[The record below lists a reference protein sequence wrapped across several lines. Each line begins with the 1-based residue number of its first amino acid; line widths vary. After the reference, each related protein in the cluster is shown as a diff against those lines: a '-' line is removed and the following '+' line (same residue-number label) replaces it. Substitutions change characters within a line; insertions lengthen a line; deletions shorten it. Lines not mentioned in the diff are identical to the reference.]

1 MKHSVIIKN
10 LVLLSLIATSTQTAW
25 SHVNGKGSYRIE
37 ITMDQAARETL
48 KADQKT
54 QVSNVNMKVYSA
66 GQLTDEE
73 QVEISTRGQSSIK
86 FPRKNFSIHTL
97 KDEGGEKKKVKVG
110 DLKSKNIVMSAGAMD
125 NLFVKN
131 SIGYALLKAIGIH
144 SLKTQFA
151 EVKIN
156 GSSQGLY
163 MLTENQTDNL
173 MKEQDAE
180 VVFRRRYNDALEVKD
195 AKKELSQAQ
204 IEQYQATLKSVHK
217 SIRELSG
224 DELIAR
230 LEKNLNLKNYLKWL
244 AFNYIVKNGDYSDEV
259 YFYGKTNPQTGEIV
273 FDVSPWDMDDSFS
286 EKMHASG
293 FFTSANFH
301 RTEDSQKQM
310 IYNYE
315 SRIDRKVAGDEKL
328 LRMYFAAMGEV
339 VETLSQGSTLFE
351 IQDKILSDLN
361 PYLDDADIQANGRL
375 DEGQARHSRAAIED
389 EVKVKM
395 AKVYSR
401 MQDIKA
407 ELNVIKTEETIHHR
421 VLDLAGLRKVLI
433 KINNVLM
440 REFTK

>member
-25 SHVNGKGSYRIE
+25 SHVNGKGTYRIE
-37 ITMDQAARETL
+37 ITVNQAEREAL
-48 KADQKT
+48 KANQKT
-54 QVSNVNMKVYSA
+54 EIPNVNMKVFSE
-66 GQLTDEE
+66 GKLTDNE
-73 QVEISTRGQSSIK
+73 QVELSTRGQSSIK
-86 FPRKNFSIHTL
+86 FPRKNFSAKVL
-97 KDEGGEKKKVKVG
+97 KEENGDKKKIKVG
-110 DLKSKNIVMSAGAMD
+110 DLKSKNFVLSAGSMD
-125 NLFVKN
+125 TLFIKN

-151 EVKIN
+151 EVEIN

-163 MLTENQTDNL
+163 MLTENQTDVL
-173 MKEQDAE
+173 MKDQDAE
-180 VVFRRRYNDALEVKD
+180 VVFRRRYNDALELKD

-217 SIRELSG
+217 SIRELDG

-286 EKMHASG
+286 EKMHSSG
-293 FFTSANFH
+293 IFTSANFH

-328 LRMYFAAMGEV
+328 LRMYFEAMGEV
-339 VETLSQGSTLFE
+339 VETLSQGSTLFQ

-361 PYLDDADIQANGRL
+361 PYLDDADIKANGRF
-375 DEGQARHSRAAIED
+375 DQDAAVHSCAAIED

-395 AKVYSR
+395 AKIYSR

-407 ELNVIKTEETIHHR
+407 ELNVIKTEENINHR